1 MRVAQA
7 HVDRDTHMWLSPF
20 DGSMG
25 LSRRL
30 SSESDLGS
38 WERLDDY
45 FKSRVLKECHL
56 LLNFV

>member
-1 MRVAQA
+1 
-7 HVDRDTHMWLSPF
+7 MWLSPF

-56 LLNFV
+56 LLNLV